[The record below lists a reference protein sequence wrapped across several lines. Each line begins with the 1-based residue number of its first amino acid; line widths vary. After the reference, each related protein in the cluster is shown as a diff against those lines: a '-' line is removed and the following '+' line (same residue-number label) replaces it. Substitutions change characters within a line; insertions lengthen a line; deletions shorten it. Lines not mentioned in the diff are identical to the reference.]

1 MTDQDEN
8 RPLSRRE
15 IRLREMAAAG
25 VSDPAAADPAPA
37 AAEATAFAEAAAEP
51 AFEVEIS
58 PFDEDGRQRSRREM
72 RELREQAI
80 AEMQAAAGIPAE
92 PEPEVPAAV
101 EAEVAGSP
109 FSFDALLQDAAAEE
123 AAADASSADEAE
135 VSATEDVAPVAAAP
149 ETVAA
154 EAAGAGEQAV
164 DTHAMPSALAQE
176 WANVHAANEAAAA
189 AEAAADSL
197 TPPEAVAPD
206 QHEPSLV
213 AGVAAVAAEPV
224 VDPAAVPEAPAGAEA
239 HDDVESQAA
248 SVAEATTTFDGETA
262 PEVAFIAH
270 PADDAPPVVA
280 ASPEGDPA
288 LEQPQQ
294 ADSFTSPVS
303 ASSAPVSQGYSFP
316 DIAPLD
322 EGQSVFDDPSVRMM
336 GAGQRQAAEQG
347 ESREF
352 DDLISRAVAQEGAA
366 SSTNTSALILPSM
379 PDSDGL
385 TGPLGETGELF
396 ITGSFDLPKSLSET
410 GGHASLH
417 DAGDVESLDEFG
429 FVEATPTGMMA
440 PVSASR
446 AVSARGVQGP
456 VVAEATKDKSK
467 LPVVL
472 IATGGVLV
480 LGAVGLIIWAA
491 ASGLFG

>member
-25 VSDPAAADPAPA
+25 GSDAA
-37 AAEATAFAEAAAEP
+37 AAEPVATVAETAVSAEIDAEP

-80 AEMQAAAGIPAE
+80 AAMQAEAGEPAATEAD
-92 PEPEVPAAV
+92 VPAAV
-101 EAEVAGSP
+101 EAEAAGEP
-109 FSFDALLQDAAAEE
+109 FSFDALLQDAAEE
-123 AAADASSADEAE
+123 
-135 VSATEDVAPVAAAP
+135 
-149 ETVAA
+149 VAA
-154 EAAGAGEQAV
+154 EAAAAPAEVAAEPV
-164 DTHAMPSALAQE
+164 
-176 WANVHAANEAAAA
+176 AANSFFAAPAQAEEPAAEEPAAEEAVAEEPAVEEPAAAEPAVAEAELADEEPAVEVIAETVAIEVEETASAPSFSDVIAPEAA
-189 AEAAADSL
+189 AEAA
-197 TPPEAVAPD
+197 PEV
-206 QHEPSLV
+206 
-213 AGVAAVAAEPV
+213 
-224 VDPAAVPEAPAGAEA
+224 
-239 HDDVESQAA
+239 
-248 SVAEATTTFDGETA
+248 ETA
-262 PEVAFIAH
+262 PEVAYQA
-270 PADDAPPVVA
+270 PAEAA
-280 ASPEGDPA
+280 ASVEVEEDEAPTTGAASIPSD
-288 LEQPQQ
+288 
-294 ADSFTSPVS
+294 FGSPVS
-303 ASSAPVSQGYSFP
+303 ATTAPVSQGYSFP

-322 EGQSVFDDPSVRMM
+322 EGLSVFDDPSVQMM
-336 GAGQRQAAEQG
+336 GGQRQQDGASD
-347 ESREF
+347 SREF
-352 DDLISRAVAQEGAA
+352 DDLISRAVAQESATT
-366 SSTNTSALILPSM
+366 STNTSALILPNM

-396 ITGSFDLPKSLSET
+396 ITGSYDLPKSLGET
-410 GGHASLH
+410 GGHTSLH
-417 DAGDVESLDEFG
+417 DAGDVEALDDLG

>member
-1 MTDQDEN
+1 MTDQDDN

-25 VSDPAAADPAPA
+25 GSDTAAAEPALG
-37 AAEATAFAEAAAEP
+37 AEATAFAEAEAAP

-80 AEMQAAAGIPAE
+80 AEMQAEAGE
-92 PEPEVPAAV
+92 PVADADVSAAV
-101 EAEVAGSP
+101 EAEAAGEP
-109 FSFDALLQDAAAEE
+109 FSFDALLQDAAEEE
-123 AAADASSADEAE
+123 AAADTASAAE
-135 VSATEDVAPVAAAP
+135 ETVAQPVAANSFFAAP
-149 ETVAA
+149 QPEEAQEPAADTAEELEPAEPAVEPIAETVAI
-154 EAAGAGEQAV
+154 EVEETTSSRGFFGFGK
-164 DTHAMPSALAQE
+164 
-176 WANVHAANEAAAA
+176 AN
-189 AEAAADSL
+189 
-197 TPPEAVAPD
+197 
-206 QHEPSLV
+206 
-213 AGVAAVAAEPV
+213 
-224 VDPAAVPEAPAGAEA
+224 
-239 HDDVESQAA
+239 AA
-248 SVAEATTTFDGETA
+248 SEVETA
-262 PEVAFIAH
+262 PEDAL
-270 PADDAPPVVA
+270 PAEPAAETVEAEVEVIETAAETETEAIQDDAEATPNA
-280 ASPEGDPA
+280 FD
-288 LEQPQQ
+288 
-294 ADSFTSPVS
+294 TPVS
-303 ASSAPVSQGYSFP
+303 ATTAPVSQGYSFP

-322 EGQSVFDDPSVRMM
+322 EGQSVFDDPSIQMM
-336 GAGQRQAAEQG
+336 GGGQRQQSPARDN
-347 ESREF
+347 REF
-352 DDLISRAVAQEGAA
+352 DDLISRAVAQESATT
-366 SSTNTSALILPSM
+366 STNTSALILPNM

-396 ITGSFDLPKSLSET
+396 ITGSYDLPKSLGET
-410 GGHASLH
+410 GGHNSLQ
-417 DAGDVESLDEFG
+417 DAGDVESLDELG

>member
-25 VSDPAAADPAPA
+25 GSDAAAEPAPA
-37 AAEATAFAEAAAEP
+37 ATEAPAPVESEAAP

-80 AEMQAAAGIPAE
+80 AAMQAEAGAQPAAE
-92 PEPEVPAAV
+92 TEVSAAV
-101 EAEVAGSP
+101 EAEAAGEP
-109 FSFDALLQDAAAEE
+109 FSFDALLQEAAAEE
-123 AAADASSADEAE
+123 AASEPADAE
-135 VSATEDVAPVAAAP
+135 TDVAEPASVNSFFAAAVP
-149 ETVAA
+149 AEEPSAEVAA
-154 EAAGAGEQAV
+154 EDDEVVEPAPAF
-164 DTHAMPSALAQE
+164 
-176 WANVHAANEAAAA
+176 EAAAA
-189 AEAAADSL
+189 AE
-197 TPPEAVAPD
+197 PEAVV
-206 QHEPSLV
+206 EPET
-213 AGVAAVAAEPV
+213 ATPV
-224 VDPAAVPEAPAGAEA
+224 VDTVTSEQNEPE
-239 HDDVESQAA
+239 DAA
-248 SVAEATTTFDGETA
+248 SVPSFFDLVAPASAAVEVEPA
-262 PEVAFIAH
+262 PEVAFQ
-270 PADDAPPVVA
+270 
-280 ASPEGDPA
+280 ASPAVEEEPA
-288 LEQPQQ
+288 AE
-294 ADSFTSPVS
+294 AFEATSAPSAFDMPVS
-303 ASSAPVSQGYSFP
+303 ATTAPVSQGYSFP

-322 EGQSVFDDPSVRMM
+322 EGQSVFDDPSVQVLGGQGQ
-336 GAGQRQAAEQG
+336 GADTGANRG
-347 ESREF
+347 F
-352 DDLISRAVAQEGAA
+352 DDLISRAVAQESATT
-366 SSTNTSALILPSM
+366 STNTSALILPNM

-385 TGPLGETGELF
+385 AGPLGETGELF
-396 ITGSFDLPKSLSET
+396 ITGSYDLPKSLGET
-410 GGHASLH
+410 GGHTSLH
-417 DAGDVESLDEFG
+417 DAGDVEALDELG

-446 AVSARGVQGP
+446 AVSARATQGP

>member
-25 VSDPAAADPAPA
+25 GSDAA
-37 AAEATAFAEAAAEP
+37 AAEPVATVAETAVSAEIDAEP

-80 AEMQAAAGIPAE
+80 AAMQAEAGEPAAAE
-92 PEPEVPAAV
+92 ADVPAAV
-101 EAEVAGSP
+101 EAEAAGEP
-109 FSFDALLQDAAAEE
+109 FSFDALLQDAAEE
-123 AAADASSADEAE
+123 
-135 VSATEDVAPVAAAP
+135 
-149 ETVAA
+149 VAA
-154 EAAGAGEQAV
+154 EAA
-164 DTHAMPSALAQE
+164 
-176 WANVHAANEAAAA
+176 AAP
-189 AEAAADSL
+189 AE
-197 TPPEAVAPD
+197 
-206 QHEPSLV
+206 
-213 AGVAAVAAEPV
+213 VAAEPV
-224 VDPAAVPEAPAGAEA
+224 AANSFFAAPAQAEEPAAEEPVAEEAVAEEPAAAEPA
-239 HDDVESQAA
+239 
-248 SVAEATTTFDGETA
+248 VAEAELAAEEPAVEVIAETVAIEVEEAASAPSFSDVIATEAPVEATPEVEIA
-262 PEVAFIAH
+262 PEVAYQA
-270 PADDAPPVVA
+270 PAEAATSVDADEDEAPATGA
-280 ASPEGDPA
+280 ASIPSDFG
-288 LEQPQQ
+288 
-294 ADSFTSPVS
+294 SPVS
-303 ASSAPVSQGYSFP
+303 ATTAPVSQGYSFP

-322 EGQSVFDDPSVRMM
+322 EGLSVFDDPSVQMM
-336 GAGQRQAAEQG
+336 GGQRQQAGASD
-347 ESREF
+347 SREF
-352 DDLISRAVAQEGAA
+352 DDLISRAVAQESATT
-366 SSTNTSALILPSM
+366 STNTSALILPNM

-396 ITGSFDLPKSLSET
+396 ITGSYDLPKSLGET
-410 GGHASLH
+410 GGHTSLH
-417 DAGDVESLDEFG
+417 DAGDVEALDDLG

>member
-25 VSDPAAADPAPA
+25 GSDAAAAEPAPAIAEAPAFAAADA
-37 AAEATAFAEAAAEP
+37 AP

-72 RELREQAI
+72 RELRDQAI
-80 AEMQAAAGIPAE
+80 AAMQAEAGEPAGTE
-92 PEPEVPAAV
+92 AEVPAAV
-101 EAEVAGSP
+101 EAEVAGEP
-109 FSFDALLQDAAAEE
+109 FSFDALLQDAAEE
-123 AAADASSADEAE
+123 
-135 VSATEDVAPVAAAP
+135 
-149 ETVAA
+149 VAA
-154 EAAGAGEQAV
+154 EE
-164 DTHAMPSALAQE
+164 
-176 WANVHAANEAAAA
+176 
-189 AEAAADSL
+189 
-197 TPPEAVAPD
+197 
-206 QHEPSLV
+206 
-213 AGVAAVAAEPV
+213 VAAVEAAEPV
-224 VDPAAVPEAPAGAEA
+224 AEADEVLVEAVAVSVEADEASVEAAEVSVEAVAEPVAANSFFAAPAAAEEPAEPIAETVA
-239 HDDVESQAA
+239 IEVEE
-248 SVAEATTTFDGETA
+248 VAEAPSFFDLVAPAASEEVEVEIA
-262 PEVAFIAH
+262 PEVAFQAEQAAE
-270 PADDAPPVVA
+270 PASDSASNDADDSASEATGA
-280 ASPEGDPA
+280 ASLPSGFD
-288 LEQPQQ
+288 
-294 ADSFTSPVS
+294 SPVS
-303 ASSAPVSQGYSFP
+303 ATTAPVSQGYSFP

-322 EGQSVFDDPSVRMM
+322 EGLSVFDDPSVQMM
-336 GAGQRQAAEQG
+336 GGSKRQQPAASDNRG
-347 ESREF
+347 F
-352 DDLISRAVAQEGAA
+352 DDLISRAVAQESATT
-366 SSTNTSALILPSM
+366 STNTSALILPSM

-396 ITGSFDLPKSLSET
+396 ITGSYDLPKSLGET
-410 GGHASLH
+410 GGHTSLQ
-417 DAGDVESLDEFG
+417 DAGDVEALDELG

>member
-1 MTDQDEN
+1 MTDQDDN

-25 VSDPAAADPAPA
+25 GSDTAAAEPAPG
-37 AAEATAFAEAAAEP
+37 AEATAFAEAEAAP

-80 AEMQAAAGIPAE
+80 AEMQAEAGE
-92 PEPEVPAAV
+92 PVADADVSAAV
-101 EAEVAGSP
+101 EAEAAGEP
-109 FSFDALLQDAAAEE
+109 FSFDALLQDAAEEE
-123 AAADASSADEAE
+123 AAADEAPAAEETVAQPVAANSFFAAPQPEEAQEPAADTAEELEPAVEPIAETVAIEVEDTTSSRGFFGFGKANVASEVETLPEVDLPAEPTDETVEAE
-135 VSATEDVAPVAAAP
+135 VEVI
-149 ETVAA
+149 ET
-154 EAAGAGEQAV
+154 
-164 DTHAMPSALAQE
+164 
-176 WANVHAANEAAAA
+176 
-189 AEAAADSL
+189 
-197 TPPEAVAPD
+197 
-206 QHEPSLV
+206 
-213 AGVAAVAAEPV
+213 
-224 VDPAAVPEAPAGAEA
+224 GAEA
-239 HDDVESQAA
+239 EAEAEAIQDD
-248 SVAEATTTFDGETA
+248 AEATPSAFDT
-262 PEVAFIAH
+262 
-270 PADDAPPVVA
+270 
-280 ASPEGDPA
+280 
-288 LEQPQQ
+288 
-294 ADSFTSPVS
+294 PVS
-303 ASSAPVSQGYSFP
+303 ATTAPVSQGYSFP

-322 EGQSVFDDPSVRMM
+322 EGQSVFDDPSIQMM
-336 GAGQRQAAEQG
+336 GGGQRQQSPASD
-347 ESREF
+347 SREF
-352 DDLISRAVAQEGAA
+352 DDLISRAVAQESATT
-366 SSTNTSALILPSM
+366 STNTSALILPNM

-396 ITGSFDLPKSLSET
+396 ITGSYDLPKSLGET
-410 GGHASLH
+410 GGHNSLQ
-417 DAGDVESLDEFG
+417 DAGDVESLDELG